1 MTSEAAALQH
11 LESTHPLRG
20 LGGMLGAELRTW
32 FPWRV
37 LFLTIAGFGVFALV
51 YVPWRAG
58 GVNQVGSLFY
68 FYLVLWIAMLMLSV
82 VSLTEGSMLG
92 EIERGTAAWLVGMP
106 IGRPAVVQAKFLAPA
121 AAIATTVFVTGL
133 AVYPL
138 LADGSRTGISEF
150 HVSALTEVTGA
161 PIGAWGRFTTLPG
174 FGTYLGMLASL
185 TMLLLFVVAVML
197 LFGSII
203 RSRTAV
209 FALGL
214 VVIGLFGAAA
224 LAASFAAASPAGLMG
239 AIADAAQGKEA
250 SFVVPIAATAVWTGL
265 VLLLAIWAFDR
276 RELA

>member
-11 LESTHPLRG
+11 TESTHPWRG

-32 FPWRV
+32 YPWRV

-58 GVNQVGSLFY
+58 EVNQFGSLFY
-68 FYLVLWIAMLMLSV
+68 FYLVLWIATLMLSV

-92 EIERGTAAWLVGMP
+92 EIERGTASWLVGMP
-106 IGRPAVVQAKFLAPA
+106 IGRPAVVLAKFFAPA
-121 AAIATTVFVTGL
+121 AALATTVFVTGL
-133 AVYPL
+133 GVYPL
-138 LADGSRTGISEF
+138 LTDASRAGITDFHISE
-150 HVSALTEVTGA
+150 LTEVTGA
-161 PIGAWGRFTTLPG
+161 PIGMWGRFTTLPG
-174 FGTYLGMLASL
+174 IGTYLGMLASL

-197 LFGSII
+197 LLGSTI

-214 VVIGLFGAAA
+214 AVIGVFGAAA
-224 LAASFAAASPAGLMG
+224 MAGSLAEATPGGLIA

-250 SFVVPIAATAVWTGL
+250 SFAIPLAATAMSIGV
-265 VLLLAIWAFDR
+265 VLLLAVWAFDR
-276 RELA
+276 KELA